1 MFQVGIMVEPLATIE
16 GRHATES
23 AQTNQQVGE
32 KLNIKGLLR
41 KFEVGL
47 HEIEIGFKQMWNS
60 QIKMRT
66 YLFISFLQ
74 HLKEQQ
80 KSLRTCKRMFGIS
93 FNLIWKVVI
102 FSRVVR
108 WPF

>member
-47 HEIEIGFKQMWNS
+47 HEIEIGFKQM
-60 QIKMRT
+60 
-66 YLFISFLQ
+66 
-74 HLKEQQ
+74 
-80 KSLRTCKRMFGIS
+80 
-93 FNLIWKVVI
+93 
-102 FSRVVR
+102 
-108 WPF
+108 